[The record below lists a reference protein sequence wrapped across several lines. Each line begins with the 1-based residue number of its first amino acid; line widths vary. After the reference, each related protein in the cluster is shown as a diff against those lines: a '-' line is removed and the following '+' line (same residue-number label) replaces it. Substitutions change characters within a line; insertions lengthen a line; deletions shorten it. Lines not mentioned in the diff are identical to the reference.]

1 MHRINDHKQQHKHK
15 PHDKRYDKH
24 NDKHHDN
31 DASLRAWRKPASLAR
46 ALLAGGLITANPA
59 LVAQSLLEEV
69 VVSSSRVPTALR
81 EVGTSVTVLSEQD
94 IVQRGF
100 LSLPDLLRTQPS
112 IAVTNNGGPG
122 KATSLRV
129 RGEEGYRTM
138 VIIDGMDISDTS
150 SPQVSPRLEQLLTT
164 GIARV
169 EILRGPQGLS
179 YGADAGGVI
188 NIRTATAKEG
198 LGGGLAIEQGRY
210 DTQQISGRIG
220 GTFDTVDFLLSAADF
235 STDSFNARSTDTDL
249 ADNDGYDNRT
259 LHARAGWNINEALRV
274 EGVIRQVEGDNAFDA
289 CFNASFSP
297 TNDCDDTFTQ
307 ESWRISTTL
316 SLEKFTHELAY
327 SDNNTDRDFF
337 AEGSS
342 FFAAEGGLER
352 LSYVGQWRQ
361 SEALSLV
368 YGVDREEES
377 IDDGSIDRS
386 RRQTGVY
393 GEYQGKLNDK
403 LSVSAGLRHD
413 DNDDFGDYLSY
424 RVSGTWVTA
433 LAGGELKL
441 KGAYGTGFRA
451 PSLFEI
457 SYNNGP
463 FASPPAS
470 NTVLNEEISEGY
482 DIGVVWASE
491 SGLYL
496 EATWFDQDIDDLIT
510 FDPVGFT
517 GYLQS
522 PGVSDSNGIELIAD
536 LPLALG
542 FRLTGNYTWNE
553 TTSATGEQ
561 RPFRPEHLANLGLN
575 YSDSQSKIKIG
586 LNLRSSQ
593 DSVDTLGN
601 PVDDYVL
608 VDLNASILV
617 YQGLTLYTRLENALD
632 EDYMEIPMF
641 NTAGQAAY
649 VGLRYEF

>member
-1 MHRINDHKQQHKHK
+1 MGWQG
-15 PHDKRYDKH
+15 
-24 NDKHHDN
+24 
-31 DASLRAWRKPASLAR
+31 PAPLAR
-46 ALLAGGLITANPA
+46 VILGSVLIAANPE
-59 LVAQSLLEEV
+59 VMGQSLLEEV

-81 EVGTSVTVLSEQD
+81 DVGTSVTILTEEE

-100 LSLPDLLRTQPS
+100 LSLPDLLRTQAS
-112 IAVTNNGGPG
+112 IAATNNGGPG

-150 SPQVSPRLEQLLTT
+150 SPQVSPRLEQLLTA

-188 NIRTATAKEG
+188 NIRTATPDEG
-198 LGGGLAIEQGRY
+198 LGGGIAIEQGRY
-210 DTQQISGRIG
+210 DTQQVSGRIG
-220 GTFDTVDFLLSAADF
+220 GTFDSVDFLVSAADF
-235 STDSFNARSTDTDL
+235 STDSFNARDTDTDL
-249 ADNDGYDNRT
+249 ADDDGYDNRT
-259 LHARAGWNINEALRV
+259 VHARAGWTINEALRV
-274 EGVIRQVEGDNAFDA
+274 EGVLRQVEGDNAFDA

-297 TNDCDDTFTQ
+297 TNDCDDTFNQ
-307 ESWRISTTL
+307 DSWRLSTIL
-316 SLEKFTHELAY
+316 NLGGFTHELAY
-327 SDNNTDRDFF
+327 SDNTTDREFF
-337 AEGSS
+337 AEGNT

-352 LSYVGQWRQ
+352 LSYLGQWRQ
-361 SEALSLV
+361 SEAHSLIF
-368 YGVDREEES
+368 GVDREKEA

-386 RRQTGVY
+386 RKQTGVY
-393 GEYQGKLNDK
+393 GEYQGKLTDQ

-424 RVSGTWVTA
+424 RLSGTWVTPM
-433 LAGGELKL
+433 AGGELKL

-463 FASPPAS
+463 FAAPPAS
-470 NTVLNEEISEGY
+470 NTVLTEETSEGY

-510 FDPVGFT
+510 FDPVGFS

-522 PGVSDSNGIELIAD
+522 PGISDSKGIELIAD
-536 LPLALG
+536 IPLAFG
-542 FRLTGNYTWNE
+542 FRVTGNYTWNE
-553 TTSATGEQ
+553 TTAVDGEQ

-575 YSDSQSKIKIG
+575 YSDPQSKIHIG

-593 DSVDTLGN
+593 DSLDTLGN
-601 PVDDYVL
+601 SVDDYVL
-608 VDLNASILV
+608 VDLNASILI
-617 YQGLTLYTRLENALD
+617 YQGLTLYGRLENALD
-632 EDYMEIPMF
+632 EDYQEIPTF
-641 NTAGQAAY
+641 NTAGQAAFAG
-649 VGLRYEF
+649 VRYEF